1 MGQVQ
6 LQSTPR
12 SLARA
17 KVLNN
22 TQGIF
27 YSHNTLP
34 DLALNFSVT
43 QSNVFLTSLLSLVH
57 GIHDSEGEV
66 DSLFCAI
73 GVPG

>member
-6 LQSTPR
+6 FQSTPR

-27 YSHNTLP
+27 YSHTLP
-34 DLALNFSVT
+34 DLALNSSVI
-43 QSNVFLTSLLSLVH
+43 QNSVFLTSLLSLVH

>member
-6 LQSTPR
+6 FQSTPR

-43 QSNVFLTSLLSLVH
+43 RVFLTSLLSLVH
-57 GIHDSEGEV
+57 GIHDSESEV